1 MLKKIRDFIYDIN
14 DIFVAIII
22 LLAAAGIIIWR
33 STAIMAYPDYLAAKN
48 PPSNSANVDFS
59 GIDLTPENVE
69 NITQNLEIIDPVDPD
84 PNAQTDP
91 NQGGTEDPNAPADPN
106 QGGTEDPNAQTDP
119 NQGGTEDPNAQTDPS
134 QGGEQPQAGTVT
146 ATIFV
151 DTWGNGERW
160 PKIADKLAQAGLI
173 PKEETDEFVETVNK
187 LGYAGK
193 LQPGT
198 YELTNTSYEDMI
210 KVICHIK

>member
-1 MLKKIRDFIYDIN
+1 MLKRIRDFIYDIN

-48 PPSNSANVDFS
+48 PPSNSSEVDFS

-69 NITQNLEIIDPVDPD
+69 NITQNIEIIEPSTQD
-84 PNAQTDP
+84 PNAQADP
-91 NQGGTEDPNAPADPN
+91 NQGGTQDPNAPADPN
-106 QGGTEDPNAQTDP
+106 QGGTQDPGTQTDP
-119 NQGGTEDPNAQTDPS
+119 NQGGD
-134 QGGEQPQAGTVT
+134 QPPAGTVT
-146 ATIFV
+146 ATIIV

-173 PKEETDEFVETVNK
+173 PKEETDAFVETVNK

>member
-14 DIFVAIII
+14 DIFVAIVI

-48 PPSNSANVDFS
+48 PESNSVNVDFS
-59 GIDLTPENVE
+59 GIDLTPENVDDI
-69 NITQNLEIIDPVDPD
+69 NQDIEIIEPNTGNDAPD
-84 PNAQTDP
+84 EGQEQQPETTP
-91 NQGGTEDPNAPADPN
+91 EEGTETPPDTTPE
-106 QGGTEDPNAQTDP
+106 QGTETPPDTTPEQN
-119 NQGGTEDPNAQTDPS
+119 GGQ
-134 QGGEQPQAGTVT
+134 QAGTVAQDGKVT
-146 ATIFV
+146 ATVFV

-160 PKIADKLAQAGLI
+160 TKIADKLAAAGLI
-173 PKEETDEFVETVNK
+173 GTDETDAFVDAVNK
-187 LGYAGK
+187 LGYSGK

-198 YELTNTSYEDMI
+198 YELTNTSFEDMI